1 MIEQELKY
9 LVSKNEFDVLL
20 AYFKTASFRT
30 VTYNMSNY
38 YFDTPNFDLLRTG
51 VSLRL
56 RNRDGVWF
64 CTYKCRIKG
73 KLFVQ
78 RREGALINEE
88 YEDCIDTDTAQ
99 AIVKGTQS
107 FFTLPLEFL
116 SQLKKDLDVSSDTW
130 DTVRCFGGM
139 HVTRTKTTIV
149 PYAVPLECDHVVYD
163 DGAEEFE
170 IESETDN
177 LMLAESVIGT
187 LFRQNN
193 IEIRPNATPKI
204 IRFLS
209 RNNPDPSVLAEW
221 KDN

>member
-1 MIEQELKY
+1 MQ
-9 LVSKNEFDVLL
+9 
-20 AYFKTASFRT
+20 
-30 VTYNMSNY
+30 NY
-38 YFDTPNFDLLRTG
+38 YFDTPRFDLLRTG

-56 RNRDGVWF
+56 RSRDGVWF

-88 YEDCIDTDTAQ
+88 YEDCIDTVLAESV
-99 AIVKGTQS
+99 VKGERS
-107 FFTLPLEFL
+107 IFSIPLDFL
-116 SQLKKDLDVSSDTW
+116 TQLKKDIDLPADICDAVQ
-130 DTVRCFGGM
+130 CFGGM
-139 HVTRTKTTIV
+139 QVTRTKTTIV
-149 PYAVPLECDHVVYD
+149 PYAVPLECDHIVYD

-187 LFRQNN
+187 LFRQNG
-193 IEIRPNATPKI
+193 IEVRPNSTPKI